1 MSIKAG
7 LKFEGDGASP
17 GQNKV
22 EIKLKKNPAA
32 AETSEPQFR
41 VIFRAVFFL
50 NFSSQIR
57 QNKRKLLKSSCETT
71 YAKFFSPFDL
81 GGMD

>member
-7 LKFEGDGASP
+7 SQFEGDGASP

-41 VIFRAVFFL
+41 VIFRAAFF
-50 NFSSQIR
+50 
-57 QNKRKLLKSSCETT
+57 
-71 YAKFFSPFDL
+71 
-81 GGMD
+81 